1 MLLDLLIF
9 GLAAWLLGTLVRV
22 WLFRRQPAPAW
33 LAWLSAIAIFALAFV
48 GIYWGQQESFRLY
61 MESLFGPNYRGRAFH
76 PQPPF
81 FTSFA
86 IAGIWFASLRGTL
99 KFPSFGR
106 KKEAPTP
113 QAAQPDSDPPSAGS
127 GEPLWTPPS
136 PAATGREAD
145 VKPPRRRMTWKW
157 VAGGAAAVLAVI
169 AVGFLFNPYNGP
181 LAQSRE
187 QCEAQRMGSASTR
200 EEFAA
205 AQRACEQH
213 RTEVEL
219 RCNFPLN
226 GDTAAVDA
234 RLYTHQYGRWEV
246 QMYNPYSNRTLG
258 RFTVRIRFSDNSARN
273 YDVALSEP
281 LPPRQAGSGYFEPMG
296 ADRQKRI
303 GAWDFVNLTSC
314 Y

>member
-22 WLFRRQPAPAW
+22 WLFRREPAPAW
-33 LAWLSAIAIFALAFV
+33 LAWLSAIAIFALAFA

-61 MESLFGPNYRGRAFH
+61 MESLFGPNYHGRPFR
-76 PQPPF
+76 PQPPI

-86 IAGIWFASLRGTL
+86 IAGLWFAALRGTIR
-99 KFPSFGR
+99 FPSFGR
-106 KKEAPTP
+106 KGASTE
-113 QAAQPDSDPPSAGS
+113 QAAPPAVADPAAPMDTSS
-127 GEPLWTPPS
+127 EPLWTPPP
-136 PAATGREAD
+136 PAAAPPAP
-145 VKPPRRRMTWKW
+145 PPRPKATLRWII
-157 VAGGAAAVLAVI
+157 GGAVALAALI
-169 AVGFLFNPYNGP
+169 GVGYLFNPYTGP

-187 QCEAQRMGSASTR
+187 QCVAEQTR
-200 EEFAA
+200 GATSNAELAA
-205 AQRACEQH
+205 AQRACEQR

-219 RCNFPLN
+219 RCNTPLN
-226 GDTAAVDA
+226 DDATPVEA
-234 RLYTHQYGRWEV
+234 RLYTHRYGHWEV

-281 LPPRQAGSGYFEPMG
+281 LRPRQAGSGYFEPMG
-296 ADRQKRI
+296 IDRQKAI
-303 GAWDFVNLTSC
+303 GAWDFVDLTSC